1 MLSRSATL
9 QIQIGHTFFPT
20 SNGLL
25 LTLATFA
32 SASSRDR
39 SAASSSAAMG
49 DRVGREPAMLWSFGL
64 AIVGFAVIP
73 SYSQIGMA
81 ALVLLVIFRLLQGF
95 AVGGEVG
102 PSTAYLIE
110 YAPQNRR
117 GLNVA
122 ALTSAI
128 LGEHRRSHGSAGDR

>member
-1 MLSRSATL
+1 MVSGNWAGPVPQGNALESYDSFAFSYFA
-9 QIQIGHTFFPT
+9 IQIGHTLLPS
-20 SNGLL
+20 SNGSL

-110 YAPQNRR
+110 CA
-117 GLNVA
+117 
-122 ALTSAI
+122 
-128 LGEHRRSHGSAGDR
+128 